1 MQHVL
6 APILK
11 CANGCKNKKNLSFI
25 GLGVILG
32 YPSPF
37 LGSTIP
43 KLGPYMGV
51 NSQICQT

>member
-1 MQHVL
+1 ML

-11 CANGCKNKKNLSFI
+11 RRNGCKNMKNLSFI

-32 YPSPF
+32 YPTPV
-37 LGSTIP
+37 LGSMIP

-51 NSQICQT
+51 NSQVCQT